1 MESGGKQAHTSKG
14 PLPVGVRQNVLTS
27 PNSEL

>member
-14 PLPVGVRQNVLTS
+14 PRPVDVRQSVLTS
-27 PNSEL
+27 PSSEL